1 MRGRRKR
8 TPDYCYS
15 NADDDEIDGFSIGG
29 DANLGAGPTPEEET
43 AAVTAAVVVGAP
55 ARKKRRRDGGGSGSG
70 SSRSVSF
77 TPDDDD
83 YDDDGESRKGPARR
97 GGGRS
102 RTRPRPDGKAL
113 AGEMMVGSPV
123 AGSGGDGGE
132 TVGGGG
138 GGDGGG
144 AAAAATVASCLAGK
158 RPKQTA
164 GTRKKKAAGVK
175 ADDTRSPP
183 PSAAAAAEQH
193 NPCTCKKCRCLKL
206 YCDCFAQ
213 SRFCGSSCLCKQC
226 CNRPGA
232 AVVQAARRA
241 VLERNPDAFHRA
253 HNLETR
259 PGSVTSGAGCGC
271 TRSHCLKKYC
281 VCFQKSLYCGAGC
294 KCEGCLNTV
303 ENRGGLANPNGG
315 AAAVKAATT
324 TTTTTTTTPPPPQQL
339 IKTLGPLADGEDG
352 TVRAV

>member
-1 MRGRRKR
+1 
-8 TPDYCYS
+8 
-15 NADDDEIDGFSIGG
+15 
-29 DANLGAGPTPEEET
+29 
-43 AAVTAAVVVGAP
+43 
-55 ARKKRRRDGGGSGSG
+55 
-70 SSRSVSF
+70 
-77 TPDDDD
+77 
-83 YDDDGESRKGPARR
+83 RR

-102 RTRPRPDGKAL
+102 RRRPRPDGKAL

-138 GGDGGG
+138 GGGGGGGDGGSG
-144 AAAAATVASCLAGK
+144 AAATVTRCLAEKRQKQAAGK
-158 RPKQTA
+158 RL
-164 GTRKKKAAGVK
+164 KKMAAGVK
-175 ADDTRSPP
+175 VDHTRSPP

-213 SRFCGSSCLCKQC
+213 SRFCGSACLCKQC

-232 AVVQAARRA
+232 VVVQAARRA

-281 VCFQKSLYCGAGC
+281 VCFQKSLLCGAGC

-303 ENRGGLANPNGG
+303 ENRGGLANPDGG
-315 AAAVKAATT
+315 AAAVNAS
-324 TTTTTTTTPPPPQQL
+324 TTTPPTTTPP
-339 IKTLGPLADGEDG
+339 
-352 TVRAV
+352 